1 MTYQTI
7 LYETAGAVARITL
20 NRPEVLNA
28 LDRTMLAE
36 IGGALGAAEGDEAV
50 RAVVITGAGRAFC
63 AGVDLRWARAALV
76 DARAQEEFVRF
87 ANGMLLDRI
96 EALGKPVILA
106 VNGVALAGGFEM
118 VLAAD
123 FVLAAEDAMIGDQ
136 HMVYGLVGAGG
147 APYRLPLVVGLR
159 KAKELILTGRPISGR
174 EAERLGLVNRA
185 VRLAELPAAV
195 DALCAELVDK
205 SPVTMRLTKRLVNR
219 AAMVDLEAR
228 LEMAI
233 MAAQVNGASED
244 YREGLRA
251 FAEKRKPVYTG
262 R

>member
-1 MTYQTI
+1 MAYETI
-7 LYETAGAVARITL
+7 LYETTGAVARLTL
-20 NRPEVLNA
+20 NRPQVMNA
-28 LDRTMLAE
+28 LDRTMFTE
-36 IGGALGAAEGDEAV
+36 IGLALDGAERDDAV
-50 RAVVITGAGRAFC
+50 RAVVVTGAGRAFC
-63 AGVDLRWARAALV
+63 AGVDLRWAQAELR
-76 DARAQEEFVRF
+76 DARAQEEFIRF
-87 ANGMLLDRI
+87 ANSMLLDKI
-96 EALGKPVILA
+96 EGLAKPVILA

-123 FVLAAEDAMIGDQ
+123 FALAAEDALIGDQ
-136 HMVYGLVGAGG
+136 HMRYGLIGAGG

-159 KAKELILTGRPISGR
+159 KAKELILTGRPVTGR

-185 VRLAELPAAV
+185 VPLGELPAAV

-205 SPVTMRLTKRLVNR
+205 SPVTMRLSKRLLNR

-233 MAAQVNGASED
+233 MAAAVNGASED